1 MSPESTVSLLSVF
14 PETAQIRSG
23 HLVIGGVDTVALARE
38 VGTPYYLFDGATLR
52 GQCRAFTGE
61 FRRRYPETTVI
72 YACKAFI
79 NRPLAILLG
88 GEGLGF
94 DVVSGGELSIVA
106 AAGVPAER
114 LYFHGNN
121 KSREELAQ
129 ALAAGLG
136 CVVLDNFHELDML
149 EELAAGTGKK
159 QKVLFR
165 LTPGI
170 DPHTHKF
177 TTTGIVDSKF
187 GFSLVGGQAEALV
200 ARLVKSRSLR
210 LEGIHFH
217 LGSPIFEMEPYEKAI
232 PVVLE
237 FAARMRQ
244 EYGFALDELSVGGG
258 FAVTYVREK
267 PAPPVADYAEA
278 IARALKEGCRRFKL
292 KEPRLVIEPGR
303 SIVGRAGVSVY
314 SVGAIKTIPGVRTY
328 VGVDG
333 GMADNIRPAI
343 YGAKYEALVANKPEA
358 PGTQTV
364 TVAGKFCES
373 GDILVTDVSLP
384 ELQAG
389 DILAMPA
396 AGAYCLSMASNYNSS
411 FKPPVVLVEG
421 GKSRILRRRET
432 AEDLMRC
439 DLV

>member
-1 MSPESTVSLLSVF
+1 MSTVSLLSIF
-14 PETAQIRSG
+14 PQTAEIRHG
-23 HLVIGGVDTVALARE
+23 RLFVGGVDTVELARS
-38 VGTPYYLFDGATLR
+38 VGTPYYLFDAATLR
-52 GQCRAFTGE
+52 GQCRAFTAE
-61 FRRRYPETTVI
+61 FGRRYPGTRVI

-79 NRPLAILLG
+79 NRPLATLLA
-88 GEGLGF
+88 GEGMGF
-94 DVVSGGELSIVA
+94 DVVSGGELSIVT
-106 AAGVPAER
+106 AAGVPGDR

-121 KSREELAQ
+121 KSREELEQ
-129 ALAAGLG
+129 ALAADTG
-136 CVVLDNFHELDML
+136 CVVLDNFHELEML
-149 EELAAGTGKK
+149 EQLAGRAGRR
-159 QKVLFR
+159 QRVLFR

-187 GFSLVGGQAEALV
+187 GFSLVGGHAAEAV
-200 ARLVKSRSLR
+200 ARLSGSGWLH
-210 LEGIHFH
+210 LAGLHFH

-237 FAARMRQ
+237 FAAQMR
-244 EYGFALDELSVGGG
+244 ERHGFVLEEISVGGG
-258 FAVTYVREK
+258 FAVTYLREK

-278 IARALKEGCRRFKL
+278 ITRGVREGCRRL
-292 KEPRLVIEPGR
+292 GLPLPGLVIEPGR
-303 SIVGRAGVSVY
+303 STVGRAGVSFY
-314 SVGAIKTIPGVRTY
+314 TVGAVKTIPGVRTY
-328 VGVDG
+328 VSVDG

-343 YGAKYEALVANKPEA
+343 YGAKYEAMVANRPQA
-358 PGTQTV
+358 PASRTV

-373 GDILVTDVSLP
+373 GDILLTDIELP

-411 FKPPVVLVEG
+411 LKPPVVLVEAG
-421 GKSRILRRRET
+421 RSRTIRRRESF
-432 AEDLMRC
+432 EDLMRC